1 MITIEGFSAKQ
12 RALADI
18 MWKIDSKEGVHTF
31 IGTLHPKDQMEAKTV
46 LEMLILAFTDEV
58 ESVDQARVLL
68 QKYNTPKA

>member
-1 MITIEGFSAKQ
+1 MITIEGFTSKQ

-18 MWKIDSKEGVHTF
+18 MWKIDSKEGVHIF
-31 IGTLHPKDQMEAKTV
+31 IGTLHPKDQMEARTV

-58 ESVDQARVLL
+58 ESVDEARVLL